1 MAGMAS
7 ERRVVSFQEA
17 LEWCNGQAV
26 VHEGISGRI
35 ELKGERPYQK
45 VYHVPDA
52 KGKRTKAYTDMRE
65 QLRDD
70 WSTDLTESDALCE
83 HMAALGVDAA
93 FDNVTRKSV
102 ITVPVSKRT

>member
-17 LEWCNGQAV
+17 LEWCNGQTV

-35 ELKGERPYQK
+35 ELK

-52 KGKRTKAYTDMRE
+52 EGRLTKEYLATRE

-70 WSTDLTESDALCE
+70 WSADLTDSDLLCE
-83 HMAALGVDAA
+83 HMAALGVDIT
-93 FDNVTRKSV
+93 FDDVTRKSV
-102 ITVPVSKRT
+102 ITVPVAKGA

>member
-1 MAGMAS
+1 MTS
-7 ERRVVSFQEA
+7 ERRTVSFQQA
-17 LEWCNGQAV
+17 LEWCNGRTV
-26 VHEGISGRI
+26 THEGISGVI

-70 WSTDLTESDALCE
+70 WSTDLTDSDALCE
-83 HMAALGVDAA
+83 HMAALDVETTCDA
-93 FDNVTRKSV
+93 VTMKTI
-102 ITVPVSKRT
+102 ITVPVAKGTDHG